1 MLHCLRCFLHH
12 FYVLEGKALKV
23 SLFVQEEDN
32 QTMNDDDAELMKRL
46 RKQNRRAIASVRG
59 GRKTVASR
67 NSYKDKGGKSSHN
80 SKMQKQLS
88 GWWNFAKNH
97 HAIQGIEANQ
107 LNRLW
112 PMICKLDKEVY
123 SCNPVCLSN
132 KHGGW
137 QEENELDGMA
147 LWVS

>member
-46 RKQNRRAIASVRG
+46 RKQNRRVIASVRG
-59 GRKTVASR
+59 GRKAVASR

-88 GWWNFAKNH
+88 GW
-97 HAIQGIEANQ
+97 
-107 LNRLW
+107 
-112 PMICKLDKEVY
+112 
-123 SCNPVCLSN
+123 
-132 KHGGW
+132 
-137 QEENELDGMA
+137 
-147 LWVS
+147 